1 MTLNARAWLAFVVLT
16 GYPRFGRLCMRRLID
31 TYAGLEGWPVPDI
44 CGRSAEAISALQP
57 AEAKSQP
64 RVPRREEIAN
74 TDGSSRRY
82 VDDL

>member
-16 GYPRFGRLCMRRLID
+16 GYPRFGRSGID
-31 TYAGLEGWPVPDI
+31 KYAGLEGWPVPDI

-74 TDGSSRRY
+74 TDGSSGRY
-82 VDDL
+82 VNDL